1 MQGTRRADGD
11 VSFAASPELRAQ
23 IYAWAYRLLRNHHDA
38 LDATQEVVLR
48 TLRAPTQELR
58 HPTAW
63 LRRVTVNH
71 CLDVLRVRRDAT
83 PCIGRIRPIAPIAP
97 AEHGPDRDA
106 AAMELRDAVVRGLED
121 LSAQQRAVLIAK
133 VYDQETF
140 AEIAE
145 SMDLAV
151 PTVKTHYVRALRAMR
166 RSLQSHA
173 EVP

>member
-1 MQGTRRADGD
+1 
-11 VSFAASPELRAQ
+11 
-23 IYAWAYRLLRNHHDA
+23 
-38 LDATQEVVLR
+38 
-48 TLRAPTQELR
+48 
-58 HPTAW
+58 
-63 LRRVTVNH
+63 
-71 CLDVLRVRRDAT
+71 
-83 PCIGRIRPIAPIAP
+83 
-97 AEHGPDRDA
+97 
-106 AAMELRDAVVRGLED
+106 
-121 LSAQQRAVLIAK
+121 VLIAK